1 MKKQTYLIET
11 FDKHGKRYDF
21 YRVGCKKVGTCL
33 GYLKNW
39 RDEAIKQ
46 SHWLVVY
53 KEFADKESTYTIT
66 ATPDG
71 YNKTNVVATGKIFD
85 L

>member
-21 YRVGCKKVGTCL
+21 YRVACKKVSTCIS
-33 GYLKNW
+33 YVKHW
-39 RDEAIKQ
+39 RDEAIKKD
-46 SHWLVVY
+46 WLFLY
-53 KEFADKESTYTIT
+53 KEFADKESIYTVT

-71 YNKTNVVATGKIFD
+71 YNKTNIVATGKIFD